1 MTQVQKTTT
10 TTTHTVV
17 RADGSKTTTTTTK
30 TIFEAMADLIKA
42 SGRPSPQDDFYMHA
56 NYAWLSDP
64 SVEIPAEYP
73 TWGSFMMLRD
83 ASLKNQISLLEDL
96 ISRDPATLTVDEA
109 KLAALWKASM
119 DRFKEWSASSSAG
132 SYAPVHDALALID
145 SHLAQNTDE
154 ALASYFGMSME
165 QGLKVPFEFDQMA
178 NMEDSKNTVL
188 VMAPE
193 GRSLPSRDYYF
204 EDNFKEKREFFV
216 AHLEAISKLVGA
228 DRLAP
233 DFANAVLRFET
244 KLAYIDMKP
253 AQARQYTKYYTIT
266 TIDKIASGMNELKSL
281 EEKLGNY
288 GPDGK
293 EVVLSDAERERI
305 SAFLSVITEKLN
317 LPATLQDNYAK
328 NYPEGPADA
337 ALRAIVFDGDYFRR
351 VFAVIFDEAN
361 RDDLRAYLQYRAI
374 FAASDFCTQE
384 LNEEVFDLYARKFSG
399 QKEQKSEEKRSIAL
413 INDWIGFLNG
423 KVYVDRYFS
432 VGDKQRVSDMI
443 AEVVQV
449 MDVSIA
455 GNDWLTAGTKENA
468 KEKLSQFKTK
478 IGFPD
483 KWVDYD
489 QLEIHTSSN
498 DTLWDIRKR
507 VLAHKHK
514 TKLLEKIN
522 APVDKTEWFMTPQ
535 TVNAYYSPLANEICF
550 PAAIIQPPFY
560 AKSIDA
566 VTFEIDAKD
575 RALINDDD
583 LVLAAVNF
591 GGIAAVIAHEITHGF
606 DDQGRSFDGTGNVK
620 DWWVDEDANLFQAK
634 CDVMEKQK
642 WSFTDPAT
650 GKVHEL
656 NPKLTMGENLA
667 DLGGISLSCQALLK
681 RIEGRENVDRNALLR
696 VLFHSWAN
704 VWRTKASDAYLVNQL
719 ATDPHSPPNVRGNLV
734 KNVDYFYEAF
744 GVKEG
749 DAMYLAPS
757 ERVVMW

>member
-1 MTQVQKTTT
+1 
-10 TTTHTVV
+10 
-17 RADGSKTTTTTTK
+17 
-30 TIFEAMADLIKA
+30 
-42 SGRPSPQDDFYMHA
+42 
-56 NYAWLSDP
+56 
-64 SVEIPAEYP
+64 
-73 TWGSFMMLRD
+73 
-83 ASLKNQISLLEDL
+83 
-96 ISRDPATLTVDEA
+96 
-109 KLAALWKASM
+109 
-119 DRFKEWSASSSAG
+119 
-132 SYAPVHDALALID
+132 
-145 SHLAQNTDE
+145 
-154 ALASYFGMSME
+154 
-165 QGLKVPFEFDQMA
+165 
-178 NMEDSKNTVL
+178 
-188 VMAPE
+188 
-193 GRSLPSRDYYF
+193 
-204 EDNFKEKREFFV
+204 
-216 AHLEAISKLVGA
+216 
-228 DRLAP
+228 
-233 DFANAVLRFET
+233 
-244 KLAYIDMKP
+244 
-253 AQARQYTKYYTIT
+253 
-266 TIDKIASGMNELKSL
+266 MNELKSL
-281 EEKLGNY
+281 EGKLAHY
-288 GPDGK
+288 GEDGK
-293 EVVLSDAERERI
+293 EAVLSDAERERI
-305 SAFLSVITEKLN
+305 SAFLSVIFEKLN
-317 LPATLQDNYAK
+317 FPATLKDNYAK

-337 ALRAIVFDGDYFRR
+337 TLRTVVFDGDYFRR
-351 VFAVIFDEAN
+351 VFAVIFDKSN

-374 FAASDFCTQE
+374 HAASDFCTRE
-384 LNEEVFDLYARKFSG
+384 LNEEVFDLYSRKFSG
-399 QKEQKSEEKRSIAL
+399 QKEQKSDEKRSVAL

-468 KEKLSQFKTK
+468 KEKLSLFKTK

-489 QLEIHTSSN
+489 QLEIHSSN
-498 DTLWDIRKR
+498 GDNTLWDIRKR
-507 VLAHKHK
+507 VLAHKHQ

-575 RALINDDD
+575 RALVNDDD

-606 DDQGRSFDGTGNVK
+606 DDQGRGFDGTGNVT
-620 DWWVDEDANLFQAK
+620 DWWVDEDGNLFKAK
-634 CDVMEKQK
+634 CGVMEKQK

-704 VWRTKASDAYLVNQL
+704 IWRTKASDAYLVNQL